1 MKPQLGIAGGS
12 EEGEQSTER
21 KAEQGAAE
29 SGAVHW
35 VKASETRS
43 CGKLR
48 VTNMPEPFSQTFVPP
63 SADDPILA
71 EVVDRLREL
80 YRPEQIYLF
89 GSTAR
94 GESGP
99 DSDYDLMVVVPDD
112 TPAHLRDSGRAYKA
126 IWRLGVASDV
136 LVWTHSDF
144 EDRLHLKASLPST
157 IVREG
162 KLLYAA

>member
-1 MKPQLGIAGGS
+1 MSKSQI
-12 EEGEQSTER
+12 
-21 KAEQGAAE
+21 
-29 SGAVHW
+29 
-35 VKASETRS
+35 ETF
-43 CGKLR
+43 K
-48 VTNMPEPFSQTFVPP
+48 PP
-63 SADDPILA
+63 SADDPVLR
-71 EVVDRLREL
+71 EVVHRLREL

-112 TPAHLRDSGRAYKA
+112 MPALLRDSGRAYKA

-136 LVWTHSDF
+136 LVWTRSNF